1 MLQHLGAL
9 PDAAGDWIS
18 KSEDNGNSSGS
29 KYHHD
34 NQTQKRFRCEWNCL
48 ATVWLVQIVFQI
60 SVIMPVVERY
70 AAPLSAPLTKPEFV
84 ARAGHFAEEAGVK
97 EGAHKYFTQHRSRLW
112 TTGSHFDLWNLK
124 GKSVLEIG
132 PFYSYIPFLLAEQKN
147 SVTVLEGDDPA
158 VNPLIPI
165 YKRLDIE
172 VVIADLFENFGTAN
186 LDRHRLPFDENQFD
200 IVNCWETMEHFN
212 FNPVGFVQEV
222 RRILKPGG
230 LAFITVPNIA
240 KLDWRIRLLLGK
252 PISPVVSSYFEI
264 LPLPWR
270 KIFGMALERVS
281 IK

>member
-1 MLQHLGAL
+1 
-9 PDAAGDWIS
+9 
-18 KSEDNGNSSGS
+18 
-29 KYHHD
+29 
-34 NQTQKRFRCEWNCL
+34 
-48 ATVWLVQIVFQI
+48 
-60 SVIMPVVERY
+60 MPVVERY

-252 PISPVVSSYFEI
+252 PISPVVSSYFEFYRYHGGRF
-264 LPLPWR
+264 LGWHWR
-270 KIFGMALERVS
+270 EYLLSELIDLFSRGGFGIKNAAHLLTFTEYETMSLARNVKRALGRVAFTAAPS
-281 IK
+281 LGTICAVTARKS